1 MPKKSGFARAKSEL
15 APTLTALARSRSR
28 IGEFDWHEL
37 VPDVEIELRKI
48 IEDDETGLDT
58 RYEIARIIT
67 SDFFHGRVPKV
78 PEDTSQLSMF
88 FDADAYL
95 TLGGGQRIRM
105 ADAKADHVERWRRV
119 ETSNFQAQSGSF
131 FFKMSY
137 IDERLPVLRER
148 ECNLGEIE
156 QAA

>member
-78 PEDTSQLSMF
+78 PEDTSQLALF
-88 FDADAYL
+88 FDPEAYL

-105 ADAKADHVERWRRV
+105 ADAQATHVERWRSV
-119 ETSNFQAQSGSF
+119 ETANFQSQSSSF
-131 FFKMSY
+131 FFKMNY
-137 IDERLPVLRER
+137 IDDRLPTLRER
-148 ECNLGEIE
+148 DCKLGEIE
-156 QAA
+156 AA